1 MSEKLGIQKTPVF
14 LGIDM
19 GFIGIYRDLWG
30 IIEISRN
37 LRDFTR
43 AKHVDLNIARR
54 DLITKVYEL
63 NQQEYARFF

>member
-30 IIEISRN
+30 IIEISRH